1 MAIFHPL
8 YCTDNTSSEGI
19 TALSISMTSSLLLV
33 GTAAGLIHLYDIA
46 SHQLLRS
53 ISAHKGMSITFL
65 ATMLKPPDLVG
76 HISLSL
82 NVSSSADAKD
92 VVPVRP
98 VAPFQRMKDPR
109 AREAHEVT
117 MMLPIQNEVAHC
129 LSSRI

>member
-1 MAIFHPL
+1 
-8 YCTDNTSSEGI
+8 
-19 TALSISMTSSLLLV
+19 MTSSLLLV

-117 MMLPIQNEVAHC
+117 MMLPIQNEVTHC

>member
-117 MMLPIQNEVAHC
+117 MMLPIQNEVTHC

>member
-33 GTAAGLIHLYDIA
+33 GTGSGLIHLYDIA

-117 MMLPIQNEVAHC
+117 MMLPIQNEVTHC